1 MTAALVLLALA
12 LIAALFVAVP
22 LVRPTPQ
29 YEEPALTSGE
39 LRRLELAERRDS
51 AYSALRELEFE
62 LRTGKLIESD
72 YERARAEL
80 RAEAIAALRD
90 LELLDAPPAP
100 ASNLG

>member
-1 MTAALVLLALA
+1 M
-12 LIAALFVAVP
+12 AVP
-22 LVRPTPQ
+22 LVRPP
-29 YEEPALTSGE
+29 PSTSRAGAARSRE
-39 LRRLELAERRDS
+39 RRRLELRERRDA
-51 AYSALRELEFE
+51 AYAALRELELE

-80 RAEAIAALRD
+80 RAEAIEALRD